1 MITDGAWDTK
11 VGEEAVNE
19 MRNAG
24 VLTCQAYLSQHQEQT
39 DTIESYRHS
48 FELLTHIKSAKD
60 ILVLGRDLV
69 RLAIQRNL
77 VVR

>member
-11 VGEEAVNE
+11 EGEKAVSE

-24 VLTCQAYLSQHQEQT
+24 VLTCQAYLSQYDEQQNS
-39 DTIESYRHS
+39 IESYRHS